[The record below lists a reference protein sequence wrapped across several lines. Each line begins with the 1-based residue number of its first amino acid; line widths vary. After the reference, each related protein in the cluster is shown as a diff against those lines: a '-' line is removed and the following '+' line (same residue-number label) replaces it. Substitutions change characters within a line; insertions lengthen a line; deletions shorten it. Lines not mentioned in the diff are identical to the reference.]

1 MPIIPSRGHDEQW
14 TANKLTDNT
23 AKSPLPSFSEGNIS
37 IPEPLDGHSQ
47 THHEL
52 EGCRHL
58 LAPRERAWGNSDISG
73 SQFKSHQIPNL
84 RAPRVSEDVYQDKV
98 SAE

>member
-1 MPIIPSRGHDEQW
+1 MLGFFSKIKTHGDRSPHSVLRAVKMPIIPSCGHDKRW

-23 AKSPLPSFSEGNIS
+23 AKSPLPSFSEGSIS

-52 EGCRHL
+52 EG
-58 LAPRERAWGNSDISG
+58 
-73 SQFKSHQIPNL
+73 
-84 RAPRVSEDVYQDKV
+84 
-98 SAE
+98 